1 MKFVNGYV
9 DGDVLAKSIQFSR
22 ASSRS
27 AHASSTFESVAN
39 SLSSQMDSAS
49 IHLAN
54 LPPTVAIATD
64 SRGLVVCAHGVTVVK
79 VSGSALANGEN
90 LSFEGTSS
98 DTVVLNITG
107 ERVSIVHSGVFL
119 SGGIGANNILLNFVS
134 ATDATLASSGG
145 PVLGIPSTILAP
157 NAYLHFANA
166 HVTGRIFAKFLIV
179 DTAGDVSRMYAGGR
193 VNSGCF
199 QGSAVDVGC
208 GSNLPPPPKP
218 APTH

>member
-22 ASSRS
+22 ASSCS
-27 AHASSTFESVAN
+27 ARASSAFESVAN

-54 LPPTVAIATD
+54 LPPTAAIATD

-79 VSGSALANGEN
+79 VSGAALANGEN
-90 LSFEGTSS
+90 LSFEGTSH

-119 SGGIGANNILLNFVS
+119 SGGIGANNILLNFVN
-134 ATDATLASSGG
+134 ATDVTLASSGG
-145 PVLGIPSTILAP
+145 PALGIPGTILAP

-166 HVTGRIFAKFLIV
+166 HVAGGIFAKFFWMPTPLAMSPACMLV
-179 DTAGDVSRMYAGGR
+179 D
-193 VNSGCF
+193 
-199 QGSAVDVGC
+199 
-208 GSNLPPPPKP
+208 K
-218 APTH
+218 